1 MKLDVQAQVIETA
14 AELFALAIK
23 EAESEA
29 QWDTAVD
36 EIVKDVRKR
45 HPDISIATLALAM
58 GRAVGRLE
66 GQKQM
71 RKRR

>member
-1 MKLDVQAQVIETA
+1 MKRDVEGQVIETA

-29 QWDTAVD
+29 QWDIAVD

-45 HPDISIATLALAM
+45 HPDISIATLAFAM

-71 RKRR
+71 SKRR